1 VGKGYYGF
9 PNISPTLIYM
19 NMVAGGDIGENI
31 LWFPQYLPPSPPS
44 YYAITHDYHE
54 ILGKP

>member
-1 VGKGYYGF
+1 
-9 PNISPTLIYM
+9 M
-19 NMVAGGDIGENI
+19 NMVARGDIGENI